1 MPDAKMLQEIS
12 NWPQL
17 KITYRTDPEKI
28 AALLPPGIDPNSE
41 PHVHLSIYN
50 VPILG
55 EPEYGIVTKIKAD
68 YRGTPG
74 WYTIGYAIDQEA
86 AVFISQELNGQPKY
100 PAEIHYY
107 RIGDAIEARGIHQGY
122 TFVEFKGEVKED
134 LPNDEPYEMNEWW
147 IKSVRAVNGAEKAY
161 DFPPHVVHVKGV
173 SGTTSKQRV
182 EGELTLRDVAQQ
194 QLALAVDRRSPS
206 GIGIPGIADQGAAI
220 GGIYVVV
227 ARAAND
233 LPTGK
238 AAHRIGKV
246 TLFHTVQRAL
256 NVLRHGVRRRHAGV
270 PELPAFS
277 IGNGAL
283 QRSGMLQRQRLQQY
297 VLAPQGPRL
306 DKHV

>member
-182 EGELTLRDVAQQ
+182 EGELTLRDSPWDPFTELLPQRELVEATLECPKHVSRDIT
-194 QLALAVDRRSPS
+194 LAGKLDPEAFWPHADVIS
-206 GIGIPGIADQGAAI
+206 GSRWPG
-220 GGIYVVV
+220 
-227 ARAAND
+227 
-233 LPTGK
+233 
-238 AAHRIGKV
+238 HRG
-246 TLFHTVQRAL
+246 
-256 NVLRHGVRRRHAGV
+256 
-270 PELPAFS
+270 
-277 IGNGAL
+277 
-283 QRSGMLQRQRLQQY
+283 
-297 VLAPQGPRL
+297 GPRR
-306 DKHV
+306 